1 MRAIVL
7 ACLLSLLA
15 GCAEQGEER
24 RIDEHLM
31 AALGQARALHHLA
44 DVHLAEGDTARAED
58 AVERILEVD
67 FPAGAPER
75 DDVVVD
81 AYGRLAKIR
90 LGQDRLD
97 EAAATLQKG
106 YGLGRRD
113 TFYTAS
119 LHLIEGEIHE
129 ARSKKAREAGDEP
142 VTRAEA
148 RRAIEA
154 YEESIAINE
163 RVMERIAREEKEDDR

>member
-1 MRAIVL
+1 MRAILVTGVL
-7 ACLLSLLA
+7 ALLA
-15 GCAEQGEER
+15 GCVQEAEER

-44 DVHLAEGDTARAED
+44 DVHLAEGDPAKAEE
-58 AVERILEVD
+58 AVERIFDVE

-81 AYGRLAKIR
+81 AYGRLAKIQ
-90 LGQDRLD
+90 LAQDRLD

-106 YGLGRRD
+106 VGSVRRD

-142 VTRAEA
+142 SARAEA

-163 RVMERIAREEKEDDR
+163 RVMERIAREEKQDDP